1 MHIEQEQRR
10 QVWLAAFG
18 LTPWVA
24 KTRLPGARASRLL
37 HLPVETS
44 GAPVDVVPHA
54 VVAAPTVATQTTA
67 AVVAPVA
74 TPASTPAPTVAT
86 PASEASS
93 TPASTSPA
101 STTAAPRLCIYQS
114 AQTLLIVEQQD
125 RQAPELSRDEQQ
137 LLLALLQVFGKE
149 HKRYPFLCPKQPQH
163 AHDTLAA
170 FVGGLATQGCT
181 RVLLCL
187 DDDAC
192 QHLLGE
198 QARYQAFQLGDL
210 PALAIS
216 SLGEM
221 LSAPLMHKKKSW
233 ASMCE
238 AGLDH

>member
-18 LTPWVA
+18 LTPWVT

-67 AVVAPVA
+67 AVAAPVA
-74 TPASTPAPTVAT
+74 TPARAPAPTVA
-86 PASEASS
+86 ASQASS
-93 TPASTSPA
+93 TSA

>member
-44 GAPVDVVPHA
+44 GALIDVVPQA
-54 VVAAPTVATQTTA
+54 AVAASAVATQTVA
-67 AVVAPVA
+67 AVAAPVA
-74 TPASTPAPTVAT
+74 TPASTPAPTAVT
-86 PASEASS
+86 PASQ
-93 TPASTSPA
+93 ASTSSA